1 MDVRE
6 AAVSKAM
13 WIINNDCYDLLTSE
27 HLQESDLIMLLMY
40 AANDG
45 KIDAVQRLRD
55 MLPPGC
61 AGSEVTS
68 ALLQVCASKG
78 HENLLG
84 SIIGGQLRLA
94 VPDKLAVQEALA
106 IAVESAHFAI
116 VRQLGRL
123 LALYPSTT
131 TIVGLTSAEAA
142 ACAHSSASAAA
153 TTNVATLLPA
163 SARAEILDA
172 CFSLWDQKKHMAMLR
187 LLTSPPFSFPP
198 EEVRKCYEESMI
210 QLIWNGDNR
219 DLISMLRA
227 EPFCVP
233 VDENELALA
242 RQRRKYKVKHTK
254 H

>member
-13 WIINNDCYDLLTSE
+13 WIINNACIDMLTSE

-45 KIDAVQRLRD
+45 KIDAVQRVRN

-78 HENLLG
+78 HEKLLRN
-84 SIIGGQLRLA
+84 IIEGQLRLA
-94 VPDKLAVQEALA
+94 APDKIAVQEALVT
-106 IAVESAHFAI
+106 AVECAHFAI

-123 LALYPSTT
+123 LVLYPNTAGVSVTT
-131 TIVGLTSAEAA
+131 
-142 ACAHSSASAAA
+142 SASAA
-153 TTNVATLLPA
+153 TSVASLLPA
-163 SARAEILDA
+163 LTRAEILDA
-172 CFSLWDQKKHMAMLR
+172 CFSLWDQKKHIAMLQ
-187 LLTSPPFSFPP
+187 LLTSPPFSFSP

-219 DLISMLRA
+219 DLIAMLRV

-233 VDENELALA
+233 VDDNELALA
-242 RQRRKYKVKHTK
+242 QRRRKYKVKHTK